1 MSIFNNPNYLQILN
15 DQNTIH
21 TITISQT
28 TIIVIVNR
36 FEINFLN
43 SLPKKT
49 LKTKK
54 KKGNN

>member
-1 MSIFNNPNYLQILN
+1 MSIFNHANYLQILN

-36 FEINFLN
+36 FEIIFKN
-43 SLPKKT
+43 SLPRKIENH
-49 LKTKK
+49 
-54 KKGNN
+54 KKGKR